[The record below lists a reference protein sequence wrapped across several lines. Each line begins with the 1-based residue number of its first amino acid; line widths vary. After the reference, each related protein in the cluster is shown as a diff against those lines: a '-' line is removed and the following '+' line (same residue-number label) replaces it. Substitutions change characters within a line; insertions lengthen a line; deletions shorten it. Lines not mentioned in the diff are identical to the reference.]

1 MNLPRLGAI
10 AAITVLVVVT
20 SPLHQSTTM
29 VLAAAPS
36 PCSAGL
42 AQREPLQVVQ
52 EFYAALAARD
62 WTAVRCNIDDDA
74 VLISDNGVSNGAE
87 AIVTE
92 FQAIDGFFGG
102 SFVQISQQ
110 IPTSILGGNRSMVRI
125 LYTVDTG
132 CGDIPDGVDTFVI
145 KGGVIAALTT
155 HGFILF
161 SC

>member
-1 MNLPRLGAI
+1 
-10 AAITVLVVVT
+10 
-20 SPLHQSTTM
+20 
-29 VLAAAPS
+29 
-36 PCSAGL
+36 
-42 AQREPLQVVQ
+42 
-52 EFYAALAARD
+52 
-62 WTAVRCNIDDDA
+62 
-74 VLISDNGVSNGAE
+74 
-87 AIVTE
+87 VTE